1 MLFVQKKEKDV
12 KKRMQIVQQIE
23 QANQRSKE
31 QELEQQEFETLIRT
45 KDDEIKE
52 RQLRIHEKG
61 KELAHR
67 ENNLQKF
74 KEWAHQGLLEQR
86 EQCEELKGKELIVL
100 EKERAIRGREYDV

>member
-67 ENNLQKF
+67 EHNLQKF